1 MKSKSLTHS
10 KQTKQMETR
19 NGFQFSNAKRPPYKT
34 ASQFIN
40 KEVLYTSFLY
50 LASVTSIIAWLISLI
65 TLPFGDLFQFVLGAI
80 VLTINLLIFKW
91 SKI

>member
-1 MKSKSLTHS
+1 MKSKLLTHS
-10 KQTKQMETR
+10 KRTKQLASQSS
-19 NGFQFSNAKRPPYKT
+19 FQFTSAKRSNYKA
-34 ASQFIN
+34 ASQILN
-40 KEVLYTSFLY
+40 KEALYTSFLY

-80 VLTINLLIFKW
+80 VLSVNLLIFKW